1 MKTRTYNFDSVGEFA
16 AKSLAAARGPSSV
29 GSEFA
34 AENQRDFY
42 GTKSIKEAEGLLAKG
57 WPDGAARIARLRDK
71 LNVVVRE
78 AAASRVR
85 DTVWGVEGEWC
96 DVGRIAIGEPECCAR
111 VDSEGDGE
119 TGRVVTLRYN
129 AAVSGSVSTTAIEA
143 RGVAV
148 LAAVDLIEASG
159 VRCEVIY
166 SQGSRGMGPNL
177 ECNVVVKAADTPV
190 DLDRLAFVLVHPSF
204 FRRIGFAFLEG
215 HGHKPSGTYP
225 APLSDVGK
233 RPGTVEINEV
243 CTASGLDDG
252 ELAENVLKIAAACG
266 IVIDEGV
273 AERIL
278 EEVAS

>member
-1 MKTRTYNFDSVGEFA
+1 MKTRTYNFGSVGEFA

-34 AENQRDFY
+34 AKGQDRFY
-42 GTKSIKEAEGLLAKG
+42 GTKTVEEAEGLLAKG

-96 DVGRIAIGEPECCAR
+96 DVGRIALGEPECCAR

-129 AAVSGSVSTTAIEA
+129 RSVSCAVSTEAIEA

-148 LAAVDLIEASG
+148 LAAIDLIEASG
-159 VRCEVIY
+159 VRCEVIV
-166 SQGSRGMGPNL
+166 SFASRGQGPNL
-177 ECNVVVKAADTPV
+177 EANVIAKTADAPV
-190 DLDRLAFVLVHPSF
+190 DLDRLAFVLTHPSF

-215 HGHKPSGTYP
+215 NGHNPGCTFP
-225 APLSDVGK
+225 ASLSDVGK
-233 RPGTVEINEV
+233 RPGTIEINEL
-243 CTASGLDDG
+243 CTAHGPEGG